1 MRRLLHVENDPL
13 VAKAFKRLFR
23 IHGFEVGTVSSY
35 SEGRAVNGHFD
46 LAVMDIDLGD
56 GDGVELAERLLERGV
71 VDQVV
76 FLTARTDAETTR
88 RASRFGPVVSK
99 TAGSDTLLD
108 TLRERLRDT
117 PSASHVRDRV
127 DPNAPPGEQRSAEP
141 PSRSRAS
148 RDAVTRLARTR

>member
-23 IHGFEVGTVSSY
+23 IHGFEVGSVLSY

-56 GDGVELAERLLERGV
+56 GDGVDLAARLLERGI

-76 FLTARTDAETTR
+76 FLTARTDAETAR

-99 TAGSDTLLD
+99 TAGSDTLLEA
-108 TLRERLRDT
+108 LRDCLRDT

-127 DPNAPPGEQRSAEP
+127 DPHAPSGP
-141 PSRSRAS
+141 PRNVEGSVPPARNGHVA
-148 RDAVTRLARTR
+148 RLGRTR